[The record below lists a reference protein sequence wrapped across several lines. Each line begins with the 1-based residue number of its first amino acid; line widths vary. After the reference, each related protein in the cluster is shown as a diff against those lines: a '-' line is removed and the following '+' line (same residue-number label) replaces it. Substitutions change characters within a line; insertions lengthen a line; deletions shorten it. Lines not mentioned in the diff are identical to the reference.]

1 MPNVLFFRPNSDL
14 ALQHGSFWLGLGI
27 PEALKRGF
35 DVIDMVDEACTFDT
49 LEEIMTSQKID
60 ALILLG
66 HGNSITFT
74 GSKQITVFKA
84 CHNDGLMSGTISHFL
99 SCSVGQTL
107 LPSIIEKGGIWTIGY
122 NIDFQFMI
130 NPDFAVE
137 EDPVAEPFRDVT
149 VAIIKAILDG
159 KKLKDVWDAGIAKC
173 DEWIAKL
180 YNRPEIIWAEVVGAL
195 RHDRDGMIAL
205 GDQEAYVLPP
215 RKVALNVPQLA
226 GLLFIGYLLV
236 TKGKPF

>member
-1 MPNVLFFRPNSDL
+1 MPTVLFFRPNTDL
-14 ALQHGSFWLGLGI
+14 ALKYGSSWLGRGI
-27 PEALKRGF
+27 PEATRRGF

-84 CHNDGLMSGTISHFL
+84 CHNDELMSGTISHFL
-99 SCSVGQTL
+99 SCSVDQVL
-107 LPSIIEKGGIWTIGY
+107 LPSIIKKKGIWTIGY
-122 NIDFQFMI
+122 NVDFQFMI
-130 NPDFAVE
+130 NAEFPVE
-137 EDPVAEPFRDVT
+137 EDPVAQPFGDVT

-159 KKLKDVWDAGIAKC
+159 KKLKEVWDAGIAEC
-173 DEWIAKL
+173 DRWIAIL
-180 YNRPEIIWAEVVGAL
+180 YDRPEVIWAEVIGAL

-215 RKVALNVPQLA
+215 RKVVMNVQGLA
-226 GLLFIGYLLV
+226 GLALIIYVLV